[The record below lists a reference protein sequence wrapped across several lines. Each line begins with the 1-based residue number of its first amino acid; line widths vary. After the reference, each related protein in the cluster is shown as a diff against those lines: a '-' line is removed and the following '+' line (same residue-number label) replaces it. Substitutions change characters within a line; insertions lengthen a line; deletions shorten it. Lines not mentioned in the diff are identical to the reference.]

1 MTASP
6 CPVPGCTAHQKPG
19 KLMCLRHWRMV
30 SAPTQAEVYR
40 TWRAFSRAP
49 ASQHGETLRLLQPYR
64 AARDKAIGEAASEAA
79 LHDGNPDL
87 FRMAEAAK
95 GLMP

>member
-6 CPVPGCTAHQKPG
+6 CPVPGCTGHQKPG

-30 SAPTQAEVYR
+30 SAPTQAEVHR
-40 TWRAFSRAP
+40 TWRAFSRSP
-49 ASQHGETLRLLQPYR
+49 AIQPYR
-64 AARDKAIGEAASEAA
+64 AARDKAIGEAAREAA
-79 LHDGNPDL
+79 LHDGNPNLDRL
-87 FRMAEAAK
+87 AEAAK